1 MHVVSLLERGSG
13 WHAAGHFCCY
23 FVLCG
28 KSSQW
33 QNSLNLHWWNIFP
46 TWSLSLELSRQWK
59 WSGWKLSCSLVAWSN
74 ITWNKIFHFF
84 HGSLRKLGRDNTS
97 GTWELMVRGQW
108 SQLASMEQ
116 RFALNL
122 DWWDFFPWH
131 HFSKSCQGG
140 KFHPILVIQK
150 WSQKSQTKHKIA
162 MLGKRHFIWIGEH
175 YQCHASA
182 TVCFHHGWDHL
193 LQSFDAE
200 SQSLWGA
207 ALPKRPK
214 RLPWWGKRWRMV
226 EWQCRGPR
234 VSHLLC

>member
-1 MHVVSLLERGSG
+1 MAGNFPVPWLHDRTSHEIRSFISSMGHSANWGATTHQVHGSS
-13 WHAAGHFCCY
+13 WCDDNEA
-23 FVLCG
+23 
-28 KSSQW
+28 
-33 QNSLNLHWWNIFP
+33 NSPLWNSALPSI
-46 TWSLSLELSRQWK
+46 LIGE
-59 WSGWKLSCSLVAWSN
+59 
-74 ITWNKIFHFF
+74 IFF
-84 HGSLRKLGRDNTS
+84 HGIIFQSLAKVVS
-97 GTWELMVRGQW
+97 FIQ
-108 SQLASMEQ
+108 
-116 RFALNL
+116 
-122 DWWDFFPWH
+122 
-131 HFSKSCQGG
+131 
-140 KFHPILVIQK
+140 ILVIQK